1 MDLELNVQGPRIIRQ
16 PFPSSATVYARSQA
30 IERVSRGTSDD
41 IAEISLVDR
50 PHPCLGLVPL

>member
-50 PHPCLGLVPL
+50 PHPVLA